1 MVLFVIAAAVF
12 AVVAAR
18 WLLRAAIYLVIGA
31 GYVLFYGTIAAGYVL
46 FAAGWLIWRFCRLG
60 FRALDWA
67 VDRCAPPIAA
77 RWHQWR
83 ESRAVTAPVTAER
96 RPPVKEIGVVHWG
109 YGHLNPARFPV
120 RELPTRKSSVV
131 ARRWRPDPAD
141 PRRQSL
147 RG

>member
-1 MVLFVIAAAVF
+1 MLLLLVYGLFL
-12 AVVAAR
+12 VVAAL
-18 WLLRAAIYLVIGA
+18 WLLRAAVYLVIGS
-31 GYVLFYGTIAAGYVL
+31 GYVLVYGTIAAGYVL

-83 ESRAVTAPVTAER
+83 DSRAVTAPVTAER

-109 YGHLNPARFPV
+109 YGHLNLARTKV
-120 RELPTRKSSVV
+120 RELPARRSSSV
-131 ARRWRPDPAD
+131 AHR
-141 PRRQSL
+141 
-147 RG
+147 